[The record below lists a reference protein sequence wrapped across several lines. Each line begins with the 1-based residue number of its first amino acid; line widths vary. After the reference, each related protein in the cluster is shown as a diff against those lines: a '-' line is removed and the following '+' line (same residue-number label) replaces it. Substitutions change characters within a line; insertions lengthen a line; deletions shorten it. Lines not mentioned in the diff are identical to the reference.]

1 MNRYYEYATDKMYN
15 LRGHEGNEYRKW
27 YSLEMPDDP
36 NFFLLAF
43 IFLPLKSLFFCITW
57 SLANLVFS
65 MQKSSFLCR
74 LLHCFIAFS

>member
-1 MNRYYEYATDKMYN
+1 MKVTNTDHTAINDNHSKCRMT
-15 LRGHEGNEYRKW
+15 H
-27 YSLEMPDDP
+27 

-57 SLANLVFS
+57 SLANLVIS